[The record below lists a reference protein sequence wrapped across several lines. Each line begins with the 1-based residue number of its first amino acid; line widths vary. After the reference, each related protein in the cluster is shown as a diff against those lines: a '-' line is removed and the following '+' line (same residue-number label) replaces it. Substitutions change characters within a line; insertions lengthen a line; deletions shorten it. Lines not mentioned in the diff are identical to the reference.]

1 MKKTYRSFFCL
12 LAVLLL
18 SISALPAASALFSER
33 LYYYGTV
40 EEISR
45 AADGTVES
53 VLVTAEG
60 QETYEMVITDR
71 TQWQDHDE
79 KTTSDPAT
87 LAVGEQ
93 ICVVHDPA
101 VMMSLPP
108 QSVAYTVIRNFPGR
122 HGSGAGS
129 PRRCLPGEAVLART
143 RRPLRTGSTRPCPL
157 QSESDCIVKKEKH
170 LLSHA
175 GGCYVRQR
183 GSRCFLCVILSCSTY
198 DSSSWAAV
206 QKHSVPLEPKIAGA
220 LKTQLSNVALD
231 QHPIL

>member
-60 QETYEMVITDR
+60 QETYEMVITER

-87 LAVGEQ
+87 LAV
-93 ICVVHDPA
+93 
-101 VMMSLPP
+101 P
-108 QSVAYTVIRNFPGR
+108 QARLRI
-122 HGSGAGS
+122 S
-129 PRRCLPGEAVLART
+129 PTP
-143 RRPLRTGSTRPCPL
+143 
-157 QSESDCIVKKEKH
+157 
-170 LLSHA
+170 
-175 GGCYVRQR
+175 
-183 GSRCFLCVILSCSTY
+183 
-198 DSSSWAAV
+198 
-206 QKHSVPLEPKIAGA
+206 SVPATIPPASCK
-220 LKTQLSNVALD
+220 VV
-231 QHPIL
+231 

>member
-18 SISALPAASALFSER
+18 SVSALPAASALFSER

-40 EEISR
+40 E
-45 AADGTVES
+45 S

-60 QETYEMVITDR
+60 QETYEMVITER

-108 QSVAYTVIRNFPGR
+108 QSVAYTVIRNFP
-122 HGSGAGS
+122 AGTD
-129 PRRCLPGEAVLART
+129 LEQEARDAACPVKQFFART
-143 RRPLRTGSTRPCPL
+143 RKAIEDWFYQTMP
-157 QSESDCIVKKEKH
+157 
-170 LLSHA
+170 
-175 GGCYVRQR
+175 
-183 GSRCFLCVILSCSTY
+183 
-198 DSSSWAAV
+198 
-206 QKHSVPLEPKIAGA
+206 IAE
-220 LKTQLSNVALD
+220 
-231 QHPIL
+231 

>member
-18 SISALPAASALFSER
+18 SVSALPAASALFSER

-60 QETYEMVITDR
+60 QETYEMVITER

-79 KTTSDPAT
+79 ETTSDPVT

-93 ICVVHDPA
+93 ICVVHDPDVYKRQLFNRALQGLYTPGSTFKPA
-101 VMMSLPP
+101 VA
-108 QSVAYTVIRNFPGR
+108 VAALDSGLINQYSTVFCNGVYTFYKGYSPRCTR
-122 HGSGAGS
+122 HGHSGNIDVVTAIKWSCNVFFYDVG
-129 PRRCLPGEAVLART
+129 RRLT
-143 RRPLRTGSTRPCPL
+143 
-157 QSESDCIVKKEKH
+157 SDVYDAYAYKPVSYTH
-170 LLSHA
+170 L
-175 GGCYVRQR
+175 
-183 GSRCFLCVILSCSTY
+183 TTP
-198 DSSSWAAV
+198 AA
-206 QKHSVPLEPKIAGA
+206 
-220 LKTQLSNVALD
+220 
-231 QHPIL
+231 

>member
-18 SISALPAASALFSER
+18 SVSALPAASALFSER

-60 QETYEMVITDR
+60 QETYEMVITER

-108 QSVAYTVIRNFPGR
+108 QSVAYTVIRNFSAGTDSSPGP
-122 HGSGAGS
+122 A
-129 PRRCLPGEAVLART
+129 
-143 RRPLRTGSTRPCPL
+143 RPLRTGSTRPCPL
-157 QSESDCIVKKEKH
+157 RSESDCIVKRKTSAVPRRR
-170 LLSHA
+170 LLRPA
-175 GGCYVRQR
+175 KGQQMFFIMVPPFYQ
-183 GSRCFLCVILSCSTY
+183 
-198 DSSSWAAV
+198 
-206 QKHSVPLEPKIAGA
+206 QNSVPYF
-220 LKTQLSNVALD
+220 
-231 QHPIL
+231 

>member
-18 SISALPAASALFSER
+18 SVSALPAASALFSER

-60 QETYEMVITDR
+60 QETYEMVITER

-79 KTTSDPAT
+79 ETTSDPVT

-93 ICVVHDPA
+93 ICGGADLCGARPCRYDVAAAA
-101 VMMSLPP
+101 VGGLYRHPQLP
-108 QSVAYTVIRNFPGR
+108 RR

-129 PRRCLPGEAVLART
+129 P
-143 RRPLRTGSTRPCPL
+143 
-157 QSESDCIVKKEKH
+157 
-170 LLSHA
+170 
-175 GGCYVRQR
+175 
-183 GSRCFLCVILSCSTY
+183 
-198 DSSSWAAV
+198 
-206 QKHSVPLEPKIAGA
+206 
-220 LKTQLSNVALD
+220 
-231 QHPIL
+231 

>member
-1 MKKTYRSFFCL
+1 MKKTYRSFLCL

-18 SISALPAASALFSER
+18 SVSALPAASALFSER

-60 QETYEMVITDR
+60 QETYEMVITER

-108 QSVAYTVIRNFPGR
+108 QSVAYTAVSYT
-122 HGSGAGS
+122 HLT
-129 PRRCLPGEAVLART
+129 LPTTERV
-143 RRPLRTGSTRPCPL
+143 
-157 QSESDCIVKKEKH
+157 
-170 LLSHA
+170 
-175 GGCYVRQR
+175 
-183 GSRCFLCVILSCSTY
+183 
-198 DSSSWAAV
+198 
-206 QKHSVPLEPKIAGA
+206 
-220 LKTQLSNVALD
+220 
-231 QHPIL
+231 

>member
-18 SISALPAASALFSER
+18 SVSALPAASALFSER

-60 QETYEMVITDR
+60 QETYEMVITER

-101 VMMSLPP
+101 SLYQESLYLLTVCRCTFHRDRGYCKQDFCWHRRP
-108 QSVAYTVIRNFPGR
+108 QKQKRKHQSHDIHLSFRYAGIRKLERIRLPQLFTI
-122 HGSGAGS
+122 GAFH
-129 PRRCLPGEAVLART
+129 LPGKRT
-143 RRPLRTGSTRPCPL
+143 IQHYQSYYISIQRRNAKLFSTIFHTGSRNR
-157 QSESDCIVKKEKH
+157 H
-170 LLSHA
+170 SHYK
-175 GGCYVRQR
+175 GNKGEL
-183 GSRCFLCVILSCSTY
+183 GY
-198 DSSSWAAV
+198 DR
-206 QKHSVPLEPKIAGA
+206 KICTFS
-220 LKTQLSNVALD
+220 K
-231 QHPIL
+231 

>member
-18 SISALPAASALFSER
+18 SVSVLPSASALFSER

-60 QETYEMVITDR
+60 QETYEMVITER

-87 LAVGEQ
+87 LAV
-93 ICVVHDPA
+93 
-101 VMMSLPP
+101 MMSLPP
-108 QSVAYTVIRNFPGR
+108 QSVAYTVIRNFPEGTD
-122 HGSGAGS
+122 
-129 PRRCLPGEAVLART
+129 LEQEARDAACPVKQFFAKT
-143 RRPLRTGSTRPCPL
+143 RKAIEGWFYQTMP
-157 QSESDCIVKKEKH
+157 
-170 LLSHA
+170 
-175 GGCYVRQR
+175 
-183 GSRCFLCVILSCSTY
+183 
-198 DSSSWAAV
+198 
-206 QKHSVPLEPKIAGA
+206 IAE
-220 LKTQLSNVALD
+220 
-231 QHPIL
+231 

>member
-18 SISALPAASALFSER
+18 SVSALPAASALFSER

-60 QETYEMVITDR
+60 QETYEMVITER

-87 LAVGEQ
+87 
-93 ICVVHDPA
+93 
-101 VMMSLPP
+101 PP
-108 QSVAYTVIRNFPGR
+108 PHGAPG
-122 HGSGAGS
+122 
-129 PRRCLPGEAVLART
+129 CLILT
-143 RRPLRTGSTRPCPL
+143 
-157 QSESDCIVKKEKH
+157 Q
-170 LLSHA
+170 LLSDFYIQA
-175 GGCYVRQR
+175 
-183 GSRCFLCVILSCSTY
+183 
-198 DSSSWAAV
+198 
-206 QKHSVPLEPKIAGA
+206 
-220 LKTQLSNVALD
+220 
-231 QHPIL
+231 

>member
-1 MKKTYRSFFCL
+1 MRKTYRSFFCL

-18 SISALPAASALFSER
+18 SVSALPAASALFSER

-60 QETYEMVITDR
+60 QETYEMVITER

-93 ICVVHDPA
+93 ICVVHDTA

-108 QSVAYTVIRNFPGR
+108 QSVAYTVIRNFPEGTD
-122 HGSGAGS
+122 
-129 PRRCLPGEAVLART
+129 LEQEARDAACPVKQFFART
-143 RRPLRTGSTRPCPL
+143 RKAIEDWFYQTMP
-157 QSESDCIVKKEKH
+157 
-170 LLSHA
+170 
-175 GGCYVRQR
+175 
-183 GSRCFLCVILSCSTY
+183 
-198 DSSSWAAV
+198 
-206 QKHSVPLEPKIAGA
+206 IAE
-220 LKTQLSNVALD
+220 
-231 QHPIL
+231 

>member
-12 LAVLLL
+12 LVVLLL
-18 SISALPAASALFSER
+18 SVSALPAASALFSER

-60 QETYEMVITDR
+60 QETYEMVITER

-101 VMMSLPP
+101 VMMMHQNKYQTLSLF
-108 QSVAYTVIRNFPGR
+108 QQFYLHQVASVWKYPAYLHHR
-122 HGSGAGS
+122 
-129 PRRCLPGEAVLART
+129 
-143 RRPLRTGSTRPCPL
+143 
-157 QSESDCIVKKEKH
+157 
-170 LLSHA
+170 
-175 GGCYVRQR
+175 
-183 GSRCFLCVILSCSTY
+183 
-198 DSSSWAAV
+198 
-206 QKHSVPLEPKIAGA
+206 
-220 LKTQLSNVALD
+220 
-231 QHPIL
+231 